1 MNWITRLFGIGK
13 GHTMAKRRHRK
24 HSKLKYAVKCGKRTV
39 SRHRKKRA
47 AQRAKPAR
55 KGCRV
60 VGKR

>member
-1 MNWITRLFGIGK
+1 
-13 GHTMAKRRHRK
+13 MAKRRYTKKHRGT
-24 HSKLKYAVKCGKRTV
+24 KYAVKCGARVV

-60 VGKR
+60 IKKKG